1 MDAKYAGERALMA
14 TTVPYTIVRPGA
26 LRSGSTAAEPLSFGQ
41 DDGDIANGTSGID
54 RSDVARVV
62 LDAIA
67 VGPRNVTFEVV
78 AARAR
83 PAGTASGTG
92 SGSTVPTDGAAG
104 VSVASGGYGVL
115 GSPAVQAT
123 LRTLNPDARA

>member
-78 AARAR
+78 ATRAG
-83 PAGTASGTG
+83 AG
-92 SGSTVPTDGAAG
+92 VDGA
-104 VSVASGGYGVL
+104 L
-115 GSPAVQAT
+115 GSPAIQAV
-123 LRTLNPDARA
+123 LRTLEPDAPART